1 MATGTGS
8 ASSAYH
14 RNRSSFCPLTAVN
27 FRHLKRW
34 IPGRARAV
42 VPGDGRLNPTMTLLS
57 THPERNVIR
66 LQLKQNVV
74 LRELSEE
81 DRAELEPHLV
91 IVDGNKGD
99 FLLHQGVREMEQY
112 FILDGILKRMVSN
125 PEGKEMIL
133 RFADAHDMETSYAAM
148 RLGTPT
154 PYGIVCVTKARVASL
169 PLKVWIDFIE
179 RHPATKELFEYS
191 VMRGMSEIMAHT
203 ITLHLLDAPGRVHR
217 FMRKHPELVDRIPSK
232 ELASYLNLSAETLS
246 RLRKRGKI

>member
-1 MATGTGS
+1 
-8 ASSAYH
+8 
-14 RNRSSFCPLTAVN
+14 LTSVN
-27 FRHLKRW
+27 F
-34 IPGRARAV
+34 PENGRSPDEPAV
-42 VPGDGRLNPTMTLLS
+42 VATSSKTGTMTLLEN
-57 THPERNVIR
+57 HPEKNIIR
-66 LQLKQNVV
+66 AQLRQNK
-74 LRELSEE
+74 LLKDLSES
-81 DRAELEPHLV
+81 DRAELETHLAV
-91 IVDGNKGD
+91 VDGNKGE

-112 FILDGILKRMVSN
+112 FILDGILKRVVSN

-133 RFADAHDMETSYAAM
+133 RFADENDMETSYAAL

-169 PLKVWIDFIE
+169 PLKEWIAFLN
-179 RHPATKELFEYS
+179 RHAQTKELFEYC

-246 RLRKRGKI
+246 RLKKRGKI